1 MAAHPSFAHGDLESL
16 CRVLADTSE
25 GLSGTDIGRL
35 LQTLGIGDPEAGTTK
50 WKRLLAALDQRQRE
64 DRCGNKVIGFI
75 TEAMRPVRFAG
86 RAEVFENRRV
96 SLNHVLVFSGLELG
110 ADGNLR
116 PRTAAR
122 TLTEADERAGRLRAE
137 LSKRSVHPEVLK
149 FCRAELLQNNHFH
162 AVLEATKSV
171 SQKIRDMTGLTG
183 DAGELAELALAP
195 GKSGMPFLAFNTL
208 QTDSELSE
216 QKGLKNLMVG
226 FFGTFRNTTAHAPK
240 ISWTMN
246 EQDALDLL
254 TMASFLHRRLDG
266 AVRTP
271 RVL

>member
-1 MAAHPSFAHGDLESL
+1 MAGHPSFAHGDLESL

-35 LQTLGIGDPEAGTTK
+35 LQALGIGDPEAGTTK

-64 DRCGNKVIGFI
+64 DRCGNKVIEFI

-86 RAEVFENRRV
+86 RSEVFENRRV
-96 SLNHVLVFSGLELG
+96 SLNDVLIFNGLELG

-162 AVLEATKSV
+162 AVLEATKIV
-171 SQKIRDMTGLTG
+171 SHVG
-183 DAGELAELALAP
+183 D
-195 GKSGMPFLAFNTL
+195 
-208 QTDSELSE
+208 
-216 QKGLKNLMVG
+216 
-226 FFGTFRNTTAHAPK
+226 
-240 ISWTMN
+240 
-246 EQDALDLL
+246 
-254 TMASFLHRRLDG
+254 
-266 AVRTP
+266 
-271 RVL
+271 